1 MARLRNRIRKAEY
14 FTDGEL
20 LRWHRD
26 KRQTYTGLWA
36 LAEDSG
42 CLEDDPFEWKLQL
55 WPSPL
60 DTDITIELLA
70 QWRDEL
76 IEADK
81 LVPYEA
87 DGKRYFYLRTFHK
100 HEQPRNP
107 QRADLPLPPW
117 VLMEPIEGT
126 AKDGKRWLRVQYR
139 VLNDLLPGLY
149 GHSTDSIQTNSQAS
163 AVSVQTGSDLS
174 TDPLRASV
182 QTDSQAEK
190 DPPSRPVPYKTIAKA
205 IAESAPE
212 ESTCDLITLPPS
224 IRDDQELWPLLEAVL
239 GRSAGALFNGK
250 AKARSH
256 AGTIRR
262 LLADVC
268 GFCSD
273 LTSGITCERRAGW
286 CRACALETLT
296 RVAAA
301 DESIPFAQSL
311 FTSAHELGDYCGEA
325 LAEQYRVVNSEN
337 PVAAGIAALAETM
350 KPPVG
355 MSGYPIVEGPD
366 G

>member
-20 LRWHRD
+20 LHWHRD

-42 CLEDDPFEWKLQL
+42 CLEDDPFGWKLQL

-60 DTDITIELLA
+60 DADITVELLA

-139 VLNDLLPGLY
+139 VLDDLLPPLY
-149 GHSTDSIQTNSQAS
+149 RHSTDSVQNQNGVSTD
-163 AVSVQTGSDLS
+163 SVQAPPCTSS
-174 TDPLRASV
+174 PV
-182 QTDSQAEK
+182 
-190 DPPSRPVPYKTIAKA
+190 PSRPVPYKTIAKA

-212 ESTCDLITLPPS
+212 ESTCDLITLPSS
-224 IRDDQELWPLLEAVL
+224 IRDDQELWPLLETVL